1 METTFGLPQ
10 YRFPPAAVT
19 LERMVAFARKTL
31 IEGGI
36 PVLLGY
42 SLGKAQ
48 EILCALTAL
57 DAPVMLH
64 PSVWEMTE
72 VLAANLPSLPT
83 YKPFDAAT
91 AAGHVLV
98 FPPNQVR
105 NGPLKDLPGVRTA
118 VLTGWALNSS
128 AKYRYR
134 VDEAFPL
141 SDHADYDELLAT
153 VKLVEPKRI
162 YTVHGSTTEF
172 ATDLRL
178 RGYDARSLEREDQLE
193 FLF

>member
-1 METTFGLPQ
+1 
-10 YRFPPAAVT
+10 V
-19 LERMVAFARKTL
+19 V
-31 IEGGI
+31 
-36 PVLLGY
+36 
-42 SLGKAQ
+42 
-48 EILCALTAL
+48 
-57 DAPVMLH
+57 
-64 PSVWEMTE
+64 PS
-72 VLAANLPSLPT
+72 
-83 YKPFDAAT
+83 YKPFDATT

-105 NGPLKDLPGVRTA
+105 TGPLKDLPGVRTA
-118 VLTGWALNSS
+118 MLTGWALNSS

-134 VDEAFPL
+134 VDEALPL

-153 VKLVEPKRI
+153 VKLVKPKRV

-172 ATDLRL
+172 AADLRL